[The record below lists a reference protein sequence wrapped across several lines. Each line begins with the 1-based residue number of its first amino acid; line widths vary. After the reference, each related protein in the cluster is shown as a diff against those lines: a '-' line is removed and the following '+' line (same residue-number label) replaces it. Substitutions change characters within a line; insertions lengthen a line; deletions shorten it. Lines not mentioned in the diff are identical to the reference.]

1 MLNEDHKEV
10 ASGKKKDEEGYM
22 ARTELDSIEKA
33 VKNLRNNI
41 KRGNQQLP
49 AWVQSKITK
58 AADYIDTAAEY
69 LDAEETVDEARNP
82 LKDPATQIKI
92 SRGVG
97 ALTPESA
104 KQLGPKAEK
113 LQKEKAAQVD
123 LPKLKESLVDKIL
136 SEIEEEK
143 DPIGPTKPFK
153 TPKEIANLHG
163 VPLRKIQNQLKIGI
177 DVESEH
183 TTSRKE
189 ARIIALQHLEE
200 IPEYYTR
207 LKKMET
213 QAESYDDPCWKGYTQ
228 VGTKMKN
235 GKEVPNCVPKT
246 KGVKKAKE
254 QVDEAVRLA
263 AQNGNL
269 LSVVLMWRGK
279 YYSVRTFFPQVR
291 MPSKKE
297 VNDEMQKL
305 YPGCRIIS
313 FTQATLDPNQPIVQ
327 IQNSKSKN
335 YLLNNQ
341 TIGESAEVYEDWQS
355 ANRKDRTDGLS
366 QKAVNAYR
374 RENPGSKLQTAVT
387 EKKPKGKRAKRR
399 ASFCR
404 RMSGMRSKL
413 TSSKTAR
420 DPDSRINK
428 ALRRWRCE

>member
-1 MLNEDHKEV
+1 MLKEDHKEV
-10 ASGKKKDEEGYM
+10 ASGKKKDDEGYM
-22 ARTELDSIEKA
+22 ARTELDAIEKA
-33 VKNLRNNI
+33 VKNLKRNI
-41 KRGNQQLP
+41 KKGDQQLP
-49 AWVQSKITK
+49 AWVQSKITR

-92 SRGVG
+92 SRGAG
-97 ALTPESA
+97 ALTPQA
-104 KQLGPKAEK
+104 AQKLGPKAQE
-113 LQKEKAAQVD
+113 LQKKKAAQVS

-136 SEIEEEK
+136 SEIQEEK
-143 DPIGPTKPFK
+143 DPVGPTKPYK
-153 TPKEIANLHG
+153 TPKEIAKLHN
-163 VPLRKIQNQLKIGI
+163 VPLRKIQNQLKMGI
-177 DVESEH
+177 DVEYEH

-189 ARIIALQHLEE
+189 ARITALQHLEE
-200 IPEYYTR
+200 IPDYYTR

-213 QAESYDDPCWKGYTQ
+213 QKESYEDPCRKGYTQ

-235 GKEVPNCVPKT
+235 EEEVPNCVPKT

-341 TIGESAEVYEDWQS
+341 TIGESVGVDEDWQS
-355 ANRKDRTDGLS
+355 INRKDRTDGLS
-366 QKAVNAYR
+366 QKAVKAYR

-404 RMSGMRSKL
+404 RMSGMKNKL
-413 TSSKTAR
+413 TSTKTAR
-420 DPDSRINK
+420 DPNSRINK

>member
-22 ARTELDSIEKA
+22 ARTELDAIEKA
-33 VKNLRNNI
+33 VKNLKTTI
-41 KRGNQQLP
+41 KKGDQQLP
-49 AWVQSKITK
+49 AWVQSKITR

-69 LDAEETVDEARNP
+69 LDSEETVDESRNP
-82 LKDPATQIKI
+82 SFEIPNRKPAGIRKITKDQAERH
-92 SRGVG
+92 SEL
-97 ALTPESA
+97 AA
-104 KQLGPKAEK
+104 KKHKEEREK
-113 LQKEKAAQVD
+113 VD

-136 SEIEEEK
+136 GEIQEEK
-143 DPIGPTKPFK
+143 DPIGPTKPYK

-183 TTSRKE
+183 TTSRKQ
-189 ARIIALQHLEE
+189 ARVIALQHLEE
-200 IPEYYTR
+200 IPDYYTR

-213 QAESYDDPCWKGYTQ
+213 QAESYEDPCWKGYTQ

-313 FTQATLDPNQPIVQ
+313 FSPATLDPNQPIVQ

-341 TIGESAEVYEDWQS
+341 TIGESVEVDEDWQS
-355 ANRKDRTDGLS
+355 VNRKDRTDGLS
-366 QKAVNAYR
+366 QKAANAYR

-387 EKKPKGKRAKRR
+387 EKNPEGKRAKRR

-404 RMSGMRSKL
+404 RMKGMKSKL
-413 TSSKTAR
+413 TSEKTAQ

>member
-22 ARTELDSIEKA
+22 ARTELDAIEKA
-33 VKNLRNNI
+33 VKNLKTTI
-41 KRGNQQLP
+41 KKGDQQLP
-49 AWVQSKITK
+49 AWVQSKITR

-69 LDAEETVDEARNP
+69 LDSEETVDESRNP
-82 LKDPATQIKI
+82 SFEIPNRKPAGIRKITKDQAERH
-92 SRGVG
+92 SEL
-97 ALTPESA
+97 AA
-104 KQLGPKAEK
+104 KKHKEEREK
-113 LQKEKAAQVD
+113 VD

-136 SEIEEEK
+136 GEIQEEK
-143 DPIGPTKPFK
+143 DPIGPTKPYK

-183 TTSRKE
+183 TTSRKQ
-189 ARIIALQHLEE
+189 ARVIALQHLEE
-200 IPEYYTR
+200 IPDYYTR

-213 QAESYDDPCWKGYTQ
+213 QAESYEDPCWKGYTQ

-291 MPSKKE
+291 MPNKKE

-313 FTQATLDPNQPIVQ
+313 FSPATLDPNQPIVQ

-341 TIGESAEVYEDWQS
+341 TIGESVEVDEDWQS

-366 QKAVNAYR
+366 QKAVDAYR
-374 RENPGSKLQTAVT
+374 RKILVPSS
-387 EKKPKGKRAKRR
+387 RR
-399 ASFCR
+399 
-404 RMSGMRSKL
+404 L
-413 TSSKTAR
+413 
-420 DPDSRINK
+420 
-428 ALRRWRCE
+428 